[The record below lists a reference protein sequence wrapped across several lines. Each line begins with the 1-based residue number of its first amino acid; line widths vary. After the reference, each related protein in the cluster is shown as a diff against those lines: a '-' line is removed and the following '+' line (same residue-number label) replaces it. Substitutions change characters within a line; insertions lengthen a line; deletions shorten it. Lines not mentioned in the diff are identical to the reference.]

1 MKCTAC
7 KKTVA
12 DDASVCPY
20 CDTVLDASLFDASP
34 PEEDEAPPPPRRP
47 ATRPGARPV
56 ARPGAKPGVKKVGT
70 RPGAPAVKKKPVAS
84 NMPKSDQDYE
94 DEAVA
99 EKEKKA
105 ATDWRSQISEEDWKE
120 NQDKAPEAFVPN
132 KTLDPNDAM
141 VKTRQYLW
149 ELSFAD
155 KLALGGTSL
164 LLIATFFPWKETVA
178 EGDVLG
184 VFSSGI
190 LVTLLSAMAIAG
202 ILIRT
207 RKTMPTLN
215 PLLPWVAQLGCVGVS
230 GVWCLVYMKM
240 AWDSTPAHSAVGNYE
255 VWVSKPAFGLI
266 FGLLAA
272 IASIVGTIFGLK
284 DVGR

>member
-1 MKCTAC
+1 MKCTSC
-7 KKTVA
+7 NKNVA

-20 CDTVLDASLFDASP
+20 CDAVLDASLFDASP
-34 PEEDEAPPPPRRP
+34 PEDDEAPPPPRKP
-47 ATRPGARPV
+47 APKPGVKPGAK
-56 ARPGAKPGVKKVGT
+56 PGLKPGVKKVGT
-70 RPGAPAVKKKPVAS
+70 RPGAVVKKKPVAS

-105 ATDWRSQISEEDWKE
+105 ATDWRSQISESDWTE
-120 NQDKAPEAFVPN
+120 NQGKAPEAFVPN
-132 KTLDPNDAM
+132 KGIDPEDWMA
-141 VKTRQYLW
+141 KTKLYLW
-149 ELSFAD
+149 ELSMAD
-155 KLALGGTSL
+155 KLALAGTSL
-164 LLIATFFPWKETVA
+164 LLVSTFFPWRETVA

-190 LVTLLSAMAIAG
+190 LVAVLSTMAIAG
-202 ILIRT
+202 IVIRT

-230 GVWCLVYMKM
+230 GVWCLVYMKL